1 MAAEVKKVDLTGI
14 WHGLYSYPEYLE
26 PVFYVATLI
35 SYGEN
40 FSGTTHEA
48 LVGRSGAPLT
58 VFAGIDGSRTGA
70 QVSFRKT
77 YDGSSG
83 WTHSLMYHGRLSGD
97 HNEIEGLWI
106 FPDGWSGR
114 FMMIRGTGLSE
125 SVVREVYE
133 RVQ

>member
-1 MAAEVKKVDLTGI
+1 MTRVDLTGI

-26 PVFYVATLI
+26 PVFFVATLI
-35 SYGEN
+35 SHGSH

-48 LVGRSGAPLT
+48 LVGRSSAPLS
-58 VFAGIDGSRTGA
+58 VFAAVDGSLDA
-70 QVSFRKT
+70 NHVSFRKT

-83 WTHSLMYHGRLSGD
+83 WTHSLMYHGQLNGD
-97 HNEIEGLWI
+97 HTEIEGLWV

-133 RVQ
+133 RV